1 MGDATKSVLKVAGG
15 GVAANLLTRSPLGVL
30 PGALAGLAAR
40 DLQVTQERGEFA
52 AKDEAQKK
60 VEAEADAA
68 NRERIANYYADF
80 EKQKGAQRLGRNSTM
95 SRGILL
101 NDNKGGLLR

>member
-1 MGDATKSVLKVAGG
+1 MYAATGLGVARDAQVTGERKAFEAKDGATKAM
-15 GVAANLLTRSPLGVL
+15 
-30 PGALAGLAAR
+30 
-40 DLQVTQERGEFA
+40 
-52 AKDEAQKK
+52 
-60 VEAEADAA
+60 EAEADAA